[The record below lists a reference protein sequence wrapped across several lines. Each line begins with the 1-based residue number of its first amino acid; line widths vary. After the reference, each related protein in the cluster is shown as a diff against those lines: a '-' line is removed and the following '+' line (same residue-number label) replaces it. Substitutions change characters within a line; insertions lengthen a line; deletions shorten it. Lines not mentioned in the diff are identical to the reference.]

1 MWGATNHTARSPPG
15 RRISIHAPRVGRDLP
30 APRAYTPL
38 PHFNPRAPCGARRRT
53 VAVADRLVRFQSTR
67 PVWGATH
74 GRDRRV
80 EQLQISIHAPR
91 VGRDGRP
98 FGRWTG
104 ADISIHAP
112 RVGRDRGRRGTA
124 GVVPDF
130 NPRAPCGARRCRHD
144 AAICVNLI
152 SIHAPRVGRDKILVV
167 QPPALKISIHAPR
180 VGRDPIQ
187 VCPSQVY
194 LISIH
199 APRVGRDVDI
209 AIDDAL
215 DRISIHAPR
224 VWHGRR
230 MEFFASNASDFNP
243 RAPCGARHGW
253 RRRGSLPASFQS
265 TRPVWGATNDKRI
278 IMPRM
283 RISIHAPRVGRDL
296 RPARRLRRAPHF
308 NPRAP
313 CGARRR
319 PRAESGWL
327 RNFNPRA
334 PCGARQAR
342 GRGSLSSVYFNPRA
356 PCGARLP
363 TLPRPCTPSYFN
375 PRAPCGA
382 RRSERARRASRWQFQ
397 STRPVWGAT
406 ASNEQKDMNIQ
417 ISIHAPRVGRDVKWF
432 NHWTAKG
439 ISIHAPRVGRDAD
452 RVCIAP
458 KTGISIH
465 APRVGRDL
473 CQPDRLAWA
482 GHFNPRAPCGARP
495 TALAIT
501 KT

>member
-1 MWGATNHTARSPPG
+1 MGRDKSHGKISSRSANFNPRAPCGARPSCTTRIYSTAAFQSTRPVWGATSRHFTLAAFTA
-15 RRISIHAPRVGRDLP
+15 D
-30 APRAYTPL
+30 
-38 PHFNPRAPCGARRRT
+38 FNPRAPCGARRRT

-224 VWHGRR
+224 V
-230 MEFFASNASDFNP
+230 
-243 RAPCGARHGW
+243 
-253 RRRGSLPASFQS
+253 
-265 TRPVWGATNDKRI
+265 
-278 IMPRM
+278 
-283 RISIHAPRVGRDL
+283 GRD
-296 RPARRLRRAPHF
+296 
-308 NPRAP
+308 
-313 CGARRR
+313 
-319 PRAESGWL
+319 
-327 RNFNPRA
+327 
-334 PCGARQAR
+334 
-342 GRGSLSSVYFNPRA
+342 
-356 PCGARLP
+356 
-363 TLPRPCTPSYFN
+363 PSTNVCVSAFT
-375 PRAPCGA
+375 
-382 RRSERARRASRWQFQ
+382 QFQ

-406 ASNEQKDMNIQ
+406 AGVSFPYPTHQ
-417 ISIHAPRVGRDVKWF
+417 ISIHAPRVGRDTDGGDEVLF
-432 NHWTAKG
+432 Q
-439 ISIHAPRVGRDAD
+439 R
-452 RVCIAP
+452 
-458 KTGISIH
+458 
-465 APRVGRDL
+465 
-473 CQPDRLAWA
+473 
-482 GHFNPRAPCGARP
+482 HFNPRAPCGARP
-495 TALAIT
+495 TT
-501 KT
+501 KG